1 LSSINKTE
9 LYDTDRVD
17 SVL

>member
-1 LSSINKTE
+1 LSSIKQTE